1 MSVQVAL
8 GGTIAHVGSVELA
21 MTWAHPWRWIFFIW
35 ILEVVMLW
43 VVEREGSVDT
53 SRWCA
58 AIVAPSGA
66 APFFWLQE

>member
-1 MSVQVAL
+1 MSVQVTSD
-8 GGTIAHVGSVELA
+8 GTIAHGVSVELT
-21 MTWAHPWRWIFFIW
+21 MTWAHPWRWICVIW

-58 AIVAPSGA
+58 AIVAPFGA
-66 APFFWLQE
+66 APCLWLQE